1 MALLPSARGSG
12 IARRRA
18 APPAA
23 GASRQGRILIL
34 AESRGV
40 FGAQAHQERRMAPAA
55 DDPRGPAPVPPP
67 GEGEPSRPGSAGASG
82 HERSEGPHAAGG
94 DHLPPAAAP
103 GVLAPT
109 DAAAPPAAEG
119 QVDAAEADALAGRA
133 SWFDRLWLTVR
144 YYYVRALAQLREL
157 RPGELN
163 LSWVTDSLAV
173 GGSFDPRDVPR
184 LRAAGVTAV
193 LDLRGEAVDDAEVLE
208 RNGINFLH
216 LPTPDTYPPSQEHFE
231 RGVGWVLEQHA

>member
-34 AESRGV
+34 AESRDV

-55 DDPRGPAPVPPP
+55 NDPRGPAPVPSP
-67 GEGEPSRPGSAGASG
+67 GEGEPSRPGSAGSPG
-82 HERSEGPHAAGG
+82 HERPVGPLASEG
-94 DHLPPAAAP
+94 DRLPPAATP

-109 DAAAPPAAEG
+109 DAAALAEAES
-119 QVDAAEADALAGRA
+119 QVDGAEADALAGRA

-163 LSWVTDSLAV
+163 LSWVTD
-173 GGSFDPRDVPR
+173 
-184 LRAAGVTAV
+184 
-193 LDLRGEAVDDAEVLE
+193 
-208 RNGINFLH
+208 
-216 LPTPDTYPPSQEHFE
+216 
-231 RGVGWVLEQHA
+231 

>member
-1 MALLPSARGSG
+1 
-12 IARRRA
+12 
-18 APPAA
+18 
-23 GASRQGRILIL
+23 
-34 AESRGV
+34 
-40 FGAQAHQERRMAPAA
+40 MAPAT
-55 DDPRGPAPVPPP
+55 DDPRGPAPVPP
-67 GEGEPSRPGSAGASG
+67 GEGEPSRPGSAGPAG
-82 HERSEGPHAAGG
+82 HERPAEPLAAEG
-94 DHLPPAAAP
+94 DRLPPAATP

-109 DAAAPPAAEG
+109 DTAAPAAEG

-144 YYYVRALAQLREL
+144 YYYVRALAQFREL

-193 LDLRGEAVDDAEVLE
+193 LDLRGEAVDDVELLE
-208 RNGINFLH
+208 RHGISFLH

-231 RGVGWVLEQHA
+231 RGVAWVLEQHAAGRRVFVH